1 MQTKY
6 IVGIDLGTTN
16 SAVAYANLYDIAT
29 QGIEIKSFEIPQ
41 VVTSGRVAN
50 RPTLPSF
57 LYLPDEK
64 EFIAG
69 EIALPWDN
77 DPKYCVGAFARDFGT
92 LNPLRLVSSAKSWLC
107 HSGIDRESTILP
119 FGIENQDIKKISP
132 VEASKNYLL
141 HIKNAWNHVMGRDN
155 ALEKQYVV
163 LTVPA
168 SFDEVARELTLKA
181 ANEAGLKNLTLIEE
195 PLAAFYSWLSNN
207 ESNWNDFICE
217 GDTVLVCDV
226 GGGTTDFTLISCHKK
241 DDKPLLERIAVGDH
255 LLLGGDN
262 IDITITHLA
271 EKELNQE
278 LGFVAWQNLLHQS
291 RQAKEKIFSEEK
303 DDIELKEVSLRI
315 QRPGKSLV
323 GGTTVI
329 NLKKDE
335 IVPKI
340 TEGFFPVISFEE
352 CLKKTT
358 GTTGIREMGLPF
370 EDDPCITRHI
380 GSFIARHSEK
390 LPDIILFNGGTLK
403 PEIFRKRI
411 IENLSLWKNG
421 EISELPSK
429 SLDLAISLG
438 AAYYGLTKHGIGLRV
453 GGGIARSYYL
463 GLDTGEETQKSICLI
478 PQGTLEG
485 EEQSI
490 NRDFKIRTNSPVK
503 FSLYTSTV
511 RHNDKTGDIIAVNE
525 DIFKLPP
532 LQTFLK
538 YGKSTSHNLIDVNI
552 TARLTETGIIEIFCN
567 SLTLTH
573 KWKLQFQLKQQEL
586 KQSSGPEGVRVIPH
600 KNDDN
605 EKLLTDS
612 DKEALEEIKKHIEF
626 CFSPQKEARISP
638 KDLPN
643 KLNEI
648 TSMPRENW
656 GLGLIRGISDQLL
669 IYKDGMKLSNEHE
682 NRWLNLCGF
691 CLRPGIGERLDPWR
705 IKKAWTIFLEGLKY
719 PKDNESR
726 KQWWIYWRRI
736 SAGLTSGQQS
746 QIFNAIKPFIIS
758 EKTQNNKQK
767 TKKTVSQ
774 TQVKAT
780 FEEKREMWLLA
791 SFLQKLDPSIK
802 TDIGDELLDMI
813 IKGRHFAGIYWAFSR
828 IGERV
833 PVYCPIDKVIPYK
846 IINLWLNELKKAEHI
861 PKNQLLNL
869 AISFARLTGDR
880 FRDLPLSSREDLKTW
895 LISAGISEN
904 ELTPIFEIIDLK
916 KTEIESAFGEG
927 LPEGLVLESP
937 EE

>member
-1 MQTKY
+1 MQPKY

-29 QGIEIKSFEIPQ
+29 QGIEIKTFEIPQ
-41 VVTSGRVAN
+41 TVSSGRVAN

-57 LYLPDEK
+57 LFLPDEK

-69 EIALPWDN
+69 EIAIPWDN
-77 DPKYCVGAFARDFGT
+77 DPKYTVGTFARDFGT
-92 LNPLRLVSSAKSWLC
+92 LNPLKLVSSAKSWLC
-107 HSGIDRESTILP
+107 HSGVDRESEILP
-119 FGIENQDIKKISP
+119 FGNENQNINKISP

-141 HIKNAWNHVMGRDN
+141 HIKNAWNYVMGKDN
-155 ALEKQYVV
+155 LLEKQYVV

-181 ANEAGLKNLTLIEE
+181 ANNAGLKNLTLIEE
-195 PLAAFYSWLSNN
+195 PLAAFYSWLSDN
-207 ESNWNDFICE
+207 ESNWHNFIGE

-241 DDKPLLERIAVGDH
+241 EDKPLLERIAVGDH

-271 EKELNQE
+271 EKELNHE

-291 RQAKEKIFSEEK
+291 RLAKEKIFSEEK
-303 DDIELKEVSLRI
+303 KEPDINEVTLRI
-315 QRPGKSLV
+315 QKPGKSLV

-335 IVPKI
+335 VIPKI
-340 TEGFFPVISFEE
+340 TEGFFPVVSFEE
-352 CLKKTT
+352 CKKKAA
-358 GTTGIREMGLPF
+358 GATGIREMGLPF

-380 GSFIARHSEK
+380 GYFIAKHSEK

-411 IENLSLWKNG
+411 IENLSLWKKG
-421 EISELPSK
+421 EIRELPSK

-453 GGGIARSYYL
+453 GGGIPRSYYI
-463 GLDTGEETQKSICLI
+463 GIDTGEKTQKSICLI
-478 PQGTLEG
+478 PQGALEG
-485 EEQSI
+485 EEQKI
-490 NRDFKIRTNSPVK
+490 EKNFKIRTNSPVK

-511 RHNDKTGDIIAVNE
+511 RHHDKTGDVTSVNE
-525 DIFKLPP
+525 DTFRLPP
-532 LQTFLK
+532 LQTLLK
-538 YGKSTSHNLIDVNI
+538 YGKSTTHNLIDVNI
-552 TARLTETGIIEIFCN
+552 TAKLTETGIIEIFCN
-567 SLTLTH
+567 SMISTH
-573 KWKLQFQLKQQEL
+573 KWKLQFQLRQQEL
-586 KQSSGPEGVRVIPH
+586 KQSSEPEGVRIIP
-600 KNDDN
+600 KNNN
-605 EKLLTDS
+605 ENDKLLTDS
-612 DKEALEEIKKHIEF
+612 DKEALDEIKKYIEL
-626 CFSPQKEARISP
+626 CFAPKQDARISP

-648 TSMPRENW
+648 TNMPRENW

-669 IYKDGMKLSNEHE
+669 TYKDGMKISNEHE

-691 CLRPGIGERLDPWR
+691 CLRPGIGEKLDPWR
-705 IKKAWTIFLEGLKY
+705 IKKAWAIFLEGLKY

-736 SAGLTSGQQS
+736 SAGLTSGQQL

-758 EKTQNNKQK
+758 EKLQNDR
-767 TKKTVSQ
+767 KKGKKNISQ
-774 TQVKAT
+774 TLFKAS

-791 SFLQKLDPSIK
+791 SFFQKLDPSIK
-802 TDIGDELLDMI
+802 TDIGAEILEMI
-813 IKGRHFAGIYWAFSR
+813 KKGKHFAGIYWAFSR
-828 IGERV
+828 IGERN
-833 PVYCPIDKVIPYK
+833 PIYCPIDKVISYK
-846 IINLWLNELKKAEHI
+846 IINLWLNELKKVENI
-861 PKNQLLNL
+861 PKIQLLNIV
-869 AISFARLTGDR
+869 ISFARLTGDR
-880 FRDLPLSSREDLKTW
+880 FRDLPQSEREDLKTW
-895 LISAGISEN
+895 LISAGISE
-904 ELTPIFEIIDLK
+904 EDLLPLFEITDLK
-916 KTEIESAFGEG
+916 KNEIESAFGEG
-927 LPEGLVLESP
+927 LPEGLVLGSED
-937 EE
+937 E